1 MVFFFALC
9 AKSETVFEFT
19 SVADM
24 SQTKDGISVVLAKG
38 AGQTAPDYKISTY
51 NSETHEDM
59 RLYLG
64 NTITL
69 SSDQALTNIQMV
81 FARSNAS
88 NKEYAG
94 LEASVGS
101 LVSGG
106 MAEDNTD
113 WKVDSWTGE
122 ATQVVFTLT
131 GKGQRQIQRIVIDG
145 EPIVIEPVVPAPLPT
160 EADLQAEYSYTE
172 PTIVIVPDTTIE
184 KKEYA
189 FIDHNILVH
198 CDMGSIIKATDT
210 TEAYFNCNAGYS
222 ITFTAVQPIQGL
234 EIDGYVRKNF
244 SASCD
249 AGQLW
254 YMTNEDFELEG
265 WPVLTISGIDA
276 TSVTLTCPKQIRCY
290 SVRLFFEE
298 EQGIDETIMK
308 ESQIDFSAPM
318 YNLLGGKANKQDK
331 GIVLQNGH
339 KYLLP

>member
-1 MVFFFALC
+1 MFFFAFG
-9 AKSETVFEFT
+9 AKSETVFEF
-19 SVADM
+19 SSAADM
-24 SQTKDGISVVLAKG
+24 SQTKNGISVLLAKG
-38 AGQTAPDYKISTY
+38 SGQTAPDYKISTY
-51 NSETHEDM
+51 NNETHEDM

-69 SSDQALTNIQMV
+69 SSDQSLTNIQMV

-94 LEASVGS
+94 LEVSSGV

-106 MAEDNTD
+106 VAEDNMD

-131 GKGQRQIQRIVIDG
+131 GKGQRQIQKIVIDG
-145 EPIVIEPVVPAPLPT
+145 EPVVIEPTVPSPLPT
-160 EADLQAEYSYTE
+160 EADLEPDYTYAE
-172 PTIVIVPDTTIE
+172 PAIVSVPDTTVE

-210 TEAYFNCNAGYS
+210 TEAYFNCNAGYT
-222 ITFTAVQPIQGL
+222 ITFTAVRPIRSL
-234 EIDGYVRKNF
+234 AIDGYVRKNF
-244 SASCD
+244 SATSD
-249 AGQLW
+249 AGELW
-254 YMTNEDFELEG
+254 YMTNEDIELEG
-265 WPVLTISGIDA
+265 WPVLTITDLNA
-276 TSVTLTCPKQIRCY
+276 TSVTLSCPKQIRCY

-298 EQGIDETIMK
+298 KQAIDNTNIEETR
-308 ESQIDFSAPM
+308 IDFTAPM
-318 YNLLGGKANKQDK
+318 YNILGGKVNPKDK